1 MVEIG
6 DGNKWGARAAAVN
19 QERKQ
24 TSEYIVRPAPG
35 WINNNMSGSNST
47 EEGGHHIIQPDIT
60 SAETKA
66 ERGHARDRTVI
77 AQHHG

>member
-1 MVEIG
+1 MLHAEIG
-6 DGNKWGARAAAVN
+6 DGNKWGAAVN
-19 QERKQ
+19 QERKR

-35 WINNNMSGSNST
+35 RINNYMSGSNSI
-47 EEGGHHIIQPDIT
+47 EERAHHIIQPDIT
-60 SAETKA
+60 SVETKA